1 MRRKK
6 SREIKQRDKR
16 MRICQD
22 IYTKALDLEKKKHLE
37 ERHAEIEVRKA
48 ENIEKRKKLMQIE
61 SYYQDRLSILK
72 ENLAKEKYEKN
83 IEFRANIQF
92 LSKMQRERKGELKKQ
107 IDEVFTRMD
116 EEDQKYDFKNTRPDM
131 LEKILNIYYK

>member
-1 MRRKK
+1 
-6 SREIKQRDKR
+6 

-37 ERHAEIEVRKA
+37 ERQAETEVRKA

-72 ENLAKEKYEKN
+72 ETLQREKYEKN

-131 LEKILNIYYK
+131 LEKILNIYYSN